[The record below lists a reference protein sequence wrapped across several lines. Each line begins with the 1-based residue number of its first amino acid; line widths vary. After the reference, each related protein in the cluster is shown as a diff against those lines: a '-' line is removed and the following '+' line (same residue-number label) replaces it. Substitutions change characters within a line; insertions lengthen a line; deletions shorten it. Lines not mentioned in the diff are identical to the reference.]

1 MQSVIELINNNKH
14 TYTCTEYIASNIV
27 VDRHVANHGNTGAN
41 IFPLIKSSCKFQKR
55 YVKLRM

>member
-27 VDRHVANHGNTGAN
+27 VDRYCRQSWKYGCQH
-41 IFPLIKSSCKFQKR
+41 FSFDKK
-55 YVKLRM
+55 